1 MPVLDSPRFGRNGFS
16 SLPEENY
23 MRICVNIASLVLLL
37 VTAITMVSAQKVTCS
52 CEYGKGK
59 EKCNPKTIS
68 SDGCT
73 AVCGPHGACGSYTRR
88 EVYDDRFTVSFVKKT
103 GGQIASELS
112 TLTHQGIEF
121 EPYRGNKEVRY
132 DVDMKN
138 DDIFNILNFLSKHG
152 TVRLNGT
159 DFSRIREL
167 QNTKTKP
174 KRQVP

>member
-1 MPVLDSPRFGRNGFS
+1 
-16 SLPEENY
+16 
-23 MRICVNIASLVLLL
+23 MRICVNTASLVLLL
-37 VTAITMVSAQKVTCS
+37 VVTATMVSAQKVTCS

-59 EKCNPKTIS
+59 EKCSPKTVS

-73 AVCGPHGACGSYTRR
+73 AVCGPRGACGSYTRR

-103 GGQIASELS
+103 GEQIASELS
-112 TLTHQGIEF
+112 ALTHQGIEF
-121 EPYRGNKEVRY
+121 EPYRGKGVRY

-138 DDIFNILNFLSKHG
+138 DDIFNILNFLSKRG

-159 DFSRIREL
+159 DFSKIRQM
-167 QNTKTKP
+167 QNTKPNP